1 MAFDDASIPS
11 PDSGG
16 GGPTKIFGLPM
27 PVVLI
32 AGGGVALL
40 AFLTLASKS
49 GSQNANMVP
58 ISTAVQLGDIQ
69 ERQLDIM
76 GQLGK
81 GFQGASEERRT
92 YAQGQLEA
100 LSATQLH
107 LTDQLQAL
115 NQDLS
120 GQITN
125 LSAEQRA
132 AMESQRAT
140 LLDQLSQVKTQQQTF
155 YNSLMGRISD
165 SEAYLVQGQIN
176 LGQNIG
182 SYGTASLSRQGEIL
196 NLLQQLWQFRN
207 NPVNNPPSN
216 LPSNQPPGGPT
227 WNDWYAGWQ
236 AAFGATGGPYD
247 INRDNI
253 VDIRDYG
260 IGRSV
265 FGV

>member
-1 MAFDDASIPS
+1 MDLNDGS
-11 PDSGG
+11 PGG
-16 GGPTKIFGLPM
+16 DGGAPTKIFGLPM

-32 AGGGVALL
+32 AGGGVVLL
-40 AFLTLASKS
+40 AVMAMANK
-49 GSQNANMVP
+49 GGGQNANMVP
-58 ISTAVQLGDIQ
+58 LSTAVQLGDIQ

-81 GFQGASEERRT
+81 GFQGASEERRL

-140 LLDQLSQVKTQQQTF
+140 LLEQLSQVKLQQQSF
-155 YNSLMGRISD
+155 YDSLMGNIND
-165 SEAYLVQGQIN
+165 SRNYLVQGQIN
-176 LGQNIG
+176 LGQSIG
-182 SYGTASLSRQGEIL
+182 QYGTASLSRQGEIL
-196 NLLQQLWQFRN
+196 NLLQQLWAFRN
-207 NPVNNPPSN
+207 NPNNTG
-216 LPSNQPPGGPT
+216 QPPGGT
-227 WNDWYAGWQ
+227 GNAAWDNWYNGWK
-236 AAFGATGGPYD
+236 AAFGQAGGVFD
-247 INRDNI
+247 LNNDQI

-260 IGRSV
+260 IGRSRY
-265 FGV
+265 GPPETQH

>member
-11 PDSGG
+11 PGG
-16 GGPTKIFGLPM
+16 DGSGPTKIFGLPM

-58 ISTAVQLGDIQ
+58 LSTAVQLGDIQ
-69 ERQLDIM
+69 ERQLDIL
-76 GQLGK
+76 GQVGK
-81 GFQGASEERRT
+81 GFQGASQERQA

-125 LSAEQRA
+125 LSAEQRT
-132 AMESQRAT
+132 AMEAQRTT
-140 LLDQLSQVKTQQQTF
+140 LLEQLSQVKTQQQSF
-155 YNSLMGRISD
+155 YDSLMGRISE

-176 LGQNIG
+176 LGQNVG
-182 SYGTASLSRQGEIL
+182 SYGTATLNREGQILS
-196 NLLQQLWQFRN
+196 LLQQLWGLGG
-207 NPVNNPPSN
+207 NPIPTPT
-216 LPSNQPPGGPT
+216 QPTGTGNSA
-227 WNDWYAGWQ
+227 WDNWYAGWRS
-236 AAFGATGGPYD
+236 AFGQAGGAFD
-247 INRDNI
+247 LNNDNI

-260 IGRSV
+260 LGRQRY
-265 FGV
+265 GV